1 MNHLLHKTLVK
12 PYDLESPL
20 QKEKENGWL
29 AFNISFSPHI
39 GLTPEKSWKVSR
51 CVVYRFWQGLCISRA
66 LCLTFPAV
74 EPITLQL
81 TTAAC
86 CDQKEQLLSQHG
98 GNSMRVPDGGGDAK
112 LDPPIRHTYAQGDT
126 NLLCCT
132 VPQDGGSEDRD
143 PDSARLSQC
152 VRASRKYSLSFAIW
166 VIQFHVQQINLI
178 SGYAL
183 S

>member
-29 AFNISFSPHI
+29 AFNISFSLHI

-86 CDQKEQLLSQHG
+86 CDQKEQLLSPHG
-98 GNSMRVPDGGGDAK
+98 GNSMRVPDGGGGRK
-112 LDPPIRHTYAQGDT
+112 TWST
-126 NLLCCT
+126 NQTHLCARGYKFTLLYC
-132 VPQDGGSEDRD
+132 
-143 PDSARLSQC
+143 
-152 VRASRKYSLSFAIW
+152 ASGRRKRGPWPGLRE
-166 VIQFHVQQINLI
+166 
-178 SGYAL
+178 AL
-183 S
+183 AVCES

>member
-1 MNHLLHKTLVK
+1 
-12 PYDLESPL
+12 
-20 QKEKENGWL
+20 
-29 AFNISFSPHI
+29 
-39 GLTPEKSWKVSR
+39 
-51 CVVYRFWQGLCISRA
+51 
-66 LCLTFPAV
+66 
-74 EPITLQL
+74 
-81 TTAAC
+81 
-86 CDQKEQLLSQHG
+86 
-98 GNSMRVPDGGGDAK
+98 MRVPDGGRDAK